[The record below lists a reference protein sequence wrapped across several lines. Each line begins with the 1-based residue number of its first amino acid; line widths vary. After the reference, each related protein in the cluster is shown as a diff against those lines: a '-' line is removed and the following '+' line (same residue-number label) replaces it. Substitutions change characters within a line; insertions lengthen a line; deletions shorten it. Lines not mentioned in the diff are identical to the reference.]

1 MDAFISSKL
10 FWGAIVVI
18 VGLVIIAN
26 AIFNINIPV
35 FKVLLG
41 IFFIYLGVKML
52 LELKPNSVNNSSNVS
67 VFNEGSFEGT
77 TLDDKE
83 FSAVFGKQTIDLR
96 TVEFPNISKIE
107 VNAVFGSSTLYLP
120 QGINAEIEQTAVFGS
135 VYDRRNALNQT
146 GDKILK
152 IEANAVFG
160 KVVIIQ

>member
-1 MDAFISSKL
+1 
-10 FWGAIVVI
+10 
-18 VGLVIIAN
+18 
-26 AIFNINIPV
+26 
-35 FKVLLG
+35 
-41 IFFIYLGVKML
+41 ML

-77 TLDDKE
+77 TLNDKE